1 MEIKSSART
10 YSVQFAKDFAES
22 VEEASLIPNAFTV
35 IDANVNRLYGE
46 IIKTHLKGPILEIT
60 AVEENKTY
68 EKTGEYIRQL
78 LEMGIRK
85 NNQLIVIGGGI
96 VQDIGA
102 FMASV
107 LFRGIEYT
115 LLPTTLLAQ
124 CDSCIGSK
132 SSMNIAN
139 YKNQLGTFN
148 PPTQVL
154 VATSVL
160 DTLSKQ
166 DLRSG
171 VCEALKLA
179 MIESRE
185 AALQMGG
192 TLDAGLNSE
201 ALEATVKQALAI
213 KKVYIEEDEFDK
225 GRRNLLNYGHTFG
238 HAFESKS
245 GYKIPHGIAVGIGM
259 IAANYFSWKLGMI
272 TETEFVEARDLMS
285 PWTKEFMP
293 ELTQL
298 KVEDLLG
305 AMKNDKKS
313 SAGQIGFILTRGF
326 GKMERSF
333 LPFEEAEQLLRS
345 WLASLKTA

>member
-1 MEIKSSART
+1 MEIKSSVRN
-10 YSVQFAKDFAES
+10 YKVQFAKDFS
-22 VEEASLIPNAFTV
+22 DSLKEASAIPNAYTIV
-35 IDANVNRLYGE
+35 DANVYRLYKDA
-46 IIKTHLKGPILEIT
+46 ITAHIKGPLLEIV

-68 EKTGEYIRQL
+68 EKTGEYIRQV

-102 FMASV
+102 FMASI

-115 LLPTTLLAQ
+115 LIPTTLLAQ

-139 YKNQLGTFN
+139 YKNQLGTFY
-148 PPTQVL
+148 PPTRVL
-154 VATSVL
+154 VSASVL
-160 DTLSKQ
+160 DTLTAQ
-166 DLRSG
+166 DLHSG
-171 VCEALKLA
+171 ICEALKLA
-179 MIESRE
+179 MIESR
-185 AALQMGG
+185 AAAVKMGG
-192 TLDAGLNSE
+192 TLKGGLNSE
-201 ALEATVKQALAI
+201 VLQAAVKQALEI

-259 IAANYFSWKLGMI
+259 IAANYFSWKQGLI
-272 TETEFVEARDLMS
+272 AEQEYREAYDLMN
-285 PWTKEFMP
+285 PWTKEFFS
-293 ELTQL
+293 ELKRL
-298 KVEDLLG
+298 NVDDLIG

-333 LPFEEAEQLLRS
+333 MSFEDSRRLLAD
-345 WLASLKTA
+345 WLTTV